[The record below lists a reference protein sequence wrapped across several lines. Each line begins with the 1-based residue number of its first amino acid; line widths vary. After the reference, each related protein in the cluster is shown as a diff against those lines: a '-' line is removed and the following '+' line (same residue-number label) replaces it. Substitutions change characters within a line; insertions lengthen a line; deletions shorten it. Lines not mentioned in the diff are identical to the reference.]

1 LSNEE
6 LSHGQALGFENAIR
20 RFLADCPSHDDC
32 PLKGT
37 VQQGYSKIQ
46 DFFDYLDAHPG
57 TLADGREFT
66 QAMAVTG
73 VVGSL
78 YDKVYGWSE
87 LRPALADALNGDYEL
102 LAQSVDFYTSRDS
115 DGHYTDNSNDA
126 IVAVNCLDRPDRA
139 DVAQTEKLAESWST
153 ESPMFGAYLAWSN
166 VGCEYWKAAA
176 TGTAHAITAK
186 GAPTILVVGTTND
199 PATPYPW
206 AQALASELAS
216 GVLLTFDGDG
226 HTAYTSGSACIDGAV
241 DDYFLTGKATTG
253 VICND
258 GP

>member
-1 LSNEE
+1 VGSVD
-6 LSHGQALGFENAIR
+6 A
-20 RFLADCPSHDDC
+20 
-32 PLKGT
+32 
-37 VQQGYSKIQ
+37 GYAQIQ
-46 DFFDYLDAHPG
+46 KFFDELDAHPG
-57 TLADGREFT
+57 HLDDGREFT

-87 LRPALADALNGDYEL
+87 LRPALSDALDGDYEL

-115 DGHYTDNSNDA
+115 NGHFTDNGNDA

-139 DVAQTEKLAESWST
+139 DVKQTEDLASAWSVET
-153 ESPMFGAYLAWSN
+153 PMFGAYLAWSN
-166 VGCEYWKAAA
+166 VGCAYWKAPA
-176 TGTAHAITAK
+176 TGVAHSISAS

-206 AQALASELAS
+206 AQALASQLAS

-226 HTAYTSGSACIDGAV
+226 HTAYTSGSACIDNAV
-241 DDYFLTGKATTG
+241 DEYFMTGEASAG
-253 VICND
+253 IVCND